1 MIKIISIV
9 NIFYAHNILG
19 YFCILKRVCQVLLFL
34 LPLPHTMVFQYL
46 RPHIRLPLV
55 LLYGGKER
63 MGIDAHLTEECDID
77 QASALC
83 PIAYF

>member
-1 MIKIISIV
+1 MH
-9 NIFYAHNILG
+9 IFYSHDILG
-19 YFCILKRVCQVLLFL
+19 YFCILKRVNQVKGFL
-34 LPLPHTMVFQYL
+34 LPHTMVFQYL

-83 PIAYF
+83 PIAIAYF